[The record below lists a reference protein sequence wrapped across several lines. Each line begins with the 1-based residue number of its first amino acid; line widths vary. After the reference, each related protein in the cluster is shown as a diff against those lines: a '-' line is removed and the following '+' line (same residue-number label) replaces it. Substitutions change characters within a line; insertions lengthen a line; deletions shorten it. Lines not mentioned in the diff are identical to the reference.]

1 MKALVLEQYKQFSYT
16 TTFPDPV
23 IGADDVLV
31 RIKTCGI
38 CGSDIHGMDG
48 SSGRRIP
55 PLIMGHEASG
65 VIEAVGANVRGWRVD
80 DRVTFDSTVY
90 CGECYFCRRGE
101 INLCDNR
108 QVLGVS
114 CGDYRRHGA
123 FAEYLVVPSRILY
136 KLPENLTFEQGAF
149 VEPVSIA
156 VHALER
162 TEVHMG
168 DTAVVVGSGMIG
180 LLVIQVLRAAG
191 YGQVIAVDLDPSR
204 LEHALELGADVGL
217 QANNPDIVAEI
228 RERTGGRGADA
239 AFEVVGIGATTK
251 LSVDSVRKGGQVT
264 LVGNLAANIDFPLQA
279 VVTREI
285 TLNGSCSSQG
295 EYNACLDM
303 IARGK
308 INVDSLLTATAPL
321 SEGAGWFHRLYQGEA
336 GLLKVMLQP

>member
-1 MKALVLEQYKQFSYT
+1 MKALLLEQYKQFAYT
-16 TTFPDPV
+16 DVPDPV
-23 IGADDVLV
+23 ISADDVLV
-31 RIKTCGI
+31 NVRTCGI

-65 VIEAVGANVRGWRVD
+65 VIEALGANVHGWHIG

-123 FAEYLVVPSRILY
+123 MAEYLVVPSRILY
-136 KLPENLTFEQGAF
+136 RLPETITFEQGAF
-149 VEPVSIA
+149 VEPLSIA
-156 VHALER
+156 VHAVER
-162 TEVHMG
+162 TGLHIG

-191 YGQVIAVDLDPSR
+191 CGQVIAVDLDPGR
-204 LEHALELGADVGL
+204 LEKAIQLGADAGL
-217 QANNPDIVAEI
+217 RADSPDVSAEI
-228 RERTGGRGADA
+228 REHTGGRGADA
-239 AFEVVGIGATTK
+239 AFEVVGISPTVKLAVNAT
-251 LSVDSVRKGGQVT
+251 RKGGQVT
-264 LVGNLAANIDFPLQA
+264 LVGNLAANAELPLQS

-285 TLNGSCSSQG
+285 TLNGSCGSQG
-295 EYNACLDM
+295 EYNACLDL

-308 INVDSLLTATAPL
+308 INVSALLSAVVPL
-321 SEGAGWFHRLYQGEA
+321 SDGGDWFARLYTGET